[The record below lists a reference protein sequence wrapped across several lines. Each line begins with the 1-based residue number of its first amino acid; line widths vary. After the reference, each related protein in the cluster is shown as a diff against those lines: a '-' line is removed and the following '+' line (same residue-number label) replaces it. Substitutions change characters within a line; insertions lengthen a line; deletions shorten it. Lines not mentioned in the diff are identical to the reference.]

1 LDIQVDY
8 LLIANS
14 CMKNTKAKRKAALK
28 HLHDHLTER
37 PHEPNTGPSGEKV
50 ILELIS
56 YDDKSLTVRENLP
69 IDDLLQE
76 CNLNLINWINVDG
89 LSDGELIKKI
99 AKKFDLHYLLVEDI
113 LNTDHRPKA
122 DEYDQHL
129 FFTLK
134 MLYRIEGQSID
145 YEHISFVLGKNYLL
159 SFQEKEGDIFE
170 SLRSR
175 LKQDTNIIRK
185 RGADYLLYRLI
196 DTIVDGYY
204 SILETIGRQVEDI
217 EESISNNPS
226 VEDFQHI
233 QKLRKEFIYLRKV
246 VYPLREALNKVIKN
260 EDEFIEDNNVKYFSD
275 VYDHVIHLIDSLDTY
290 KDLTSTLMDLYMN
303 TINYKM
309 NEVMKL
315 LTVITTIFI
324 PLSFI
329 ASIYGMNFQNMPELT
344 SSWGYY
350 GVLGLMG
357 AIFLLMIG
365 YFKYKKWF

>member
-1 LDIQVDY
+1 
-8 LLIANS
+8 
-14 CMKNTKAKRKAALK
+14 MKGNTKAKRKAALK
-28 HLHDHLTER
+28 HLNEHLTDHVHKAGNE
-37 PHEPNTGPSGEKV
+37 GG
-50 ILELIS
+50 ILELIC
-56 YDDKSLTVRENLP
+56 YNENSLSFHNNIP
-69 IDDLLQE
+69 IEELLSK
-76 CNLNLINWINVDG
+76 CNDSQTSWINVDG
-89 LSDGELIKKI
+89 LTDGDLIQKI
-99 AKKFDLHYLLVEDI
+99 SKHFNLHYLLVEDV
-113 LNTDHRPKA
+113 LNTDHQPKA
-122 DEYDQHL
+122 DEFEDHL

-159 SFQEKEGDIFE
+159 SFQEKEGDIFDN
-170 SLRSR
+170 LRNR
-175 LKQDTNIIRK
+175 LKQDNGIIRK

-196 DTIVDGYY
+196 DSIVDSYY
-204 SILETIGRQVEDI
+204 SILDNIGQRI
-217 EESISNNPS
+217 EEIEDSISNNAT
-226 VEDFQHI
+226 ELDFIEI

-260 EDEFIEDNNVKYFSD
+260 EEGFIEERNEKYFSD

-303 TINYKM
+303 TINYRM

-329 ASIYGMNFQNMPELT
+329 AGVYGMNFHNMPELEMQY
-344 SSWGYY
+344 GYY
-350 GVLGLMG
+350 WVLAIMG
-357 AIFLLMIG
+357 AIFLAMIG

>member
-1 LDIQVDY
+1 
-8 LLIANS
+8 
-14 CMKNTKAKRKAALK
+14 MKISSKSKRKAALK
-28 HLHDHLTER
+28 HINEHLTDHV
-37 PHEPNTGPSGEKV
+37 HEPTPSKG

-56 YDDKSLTVRENLP
+56 YNESSVNMHNDIP
-69 IDDLLQE
+69 IEELLEKCDNRQ
-76 CNLNLINWINVDG
+76 ISWINVDG
-89 LSDGELIKKI
+89 LTDQELIQKI
-99 AKKFDLHYLLVEDI
+99 SKHFNLHYLLVEDVM
-113 LNTDHRPKA
+113 NTDHQPKA
-122 DEYDQHL
+122 DEFEDHL

-159 SFQEKEGDIFE
+159 SFQEKEGDIFDN
-170 SLRSR
+170 LRSR
-175 LKQDTNIIRK
+175 INQDSGIIRK

-196 DTIVDGYY
+196 DAIVDSYY
-204 SILETIGRQVEDI
+204 SVLESIGRRVEEI
-217 EESISNNPS
+217 EDNISSNAT
-226 VEDFQHI
+226 ELDFIEI

-260 EDEFIEDNNVKYFSD
+260 EEGFIEERNEKYFSD

-303 TINYKM
+303 TINYRM

-329 ASIYGMNFQNMPELT
+329 AGVYGMNFRNMPELQT
-344 SSWGYY
+344 QNGYY
-350 GVLGLMG
+350 VVLIAMG
-357 AIFLLMIG
+357 AIFIAMIG

>member
-1 LDIQVDY
+1 MAGKLGFNKVN
-8 LLIANS
+8 LLTMQNEKS
-14 CMKNTKAKRKAALK
+14 KRKAVIKKLNEQ
-28 HLHDHLTER
+28 LTDR
-37 PHEPNTGPSGEKV
+37 VHAHTGPAGEKV

-56 YDDKSLTVRENLP
+56 YDDDVYSAYDNLP
-69 IDDLLQE
+69 VDEMLEL
-76 CNLNLINWINVDG
+76 CSTKNTNWINVDG
-89 LSDGELIKKI
+89 LSDEVLIKKI
-99 AKKFDLHYLLVEDI
+99 SEKFDLHYLLVEDV
-113 LNTDHRPKA
+113 LNVDHQPKA
-122 DEYDQHL
+122 DEYEKHL

-159 SFQEKEGDIFE
+159 SFQEKEGDIFDG
-170 SLRSR
+170 LRNR

-204 SILETIGRQVEDI
+204 SVLENIGHQVEEI

-226 VEDFQHI
+226 VEDFQRI

-246 VYPLREALNKVIKN
+246 VYPLREAVNKVIKN
-260 EDEFIEDNNVKYFSD
+260 ENDFIEDRNVKYFSD
-275 VYDHVIHLIDSLDTY
+275 VYDHIIHLLDSLDTY

-315 LTVITTIFI
+315 LTIITVIFI
-324 PLSFI
+324 PLTFI
-329 ASIYGMNFQNMPELT
+329 AGVYGMNFRYMPELE
-344 SSWGYY
+344 WQNGYF
-350 GVLGLMG
+350 GVLSIMG
-357 AIFLLMIG
+357 FIFILMIG
-365 YFKYKKWF
+365 YFRYKKWF

>member
-1 LDIQVDY
+1 MGG
-8 LLIANS
+8 N
-14 CMKNTKAKRKAALK
+14 NKAKRKSALK
-28 HLHDHLTER
+28 HLHEQLTDHT
-37 PHEPNTGPSGEKV
+37 HATAKNGG

-56 YDDKSLTVRENLP
+56 YNENAVSVHDNIP
-69 IDDLLQE
+69 VEVLLKKCVHDQ
-76 CNLNLINWINVDG
+76 INWINIDG
-89 LSDGELIKKI
+89 LTNEEQIQKI
-99 AKKFDLHYLLVEDI
+99 SKHFDLHYLLVEDVM
-113 LNTDHRPKA
+113 NTHHQPKA
-122 DEYDQHL
+122 DEYEDHL

-134 MLYRIEGQSID
+134 MLYQIDGQRID

-159 SFQEKEGDIFE
+159 SFQEKEGDIFGN
-170 SLRSR
+170 LRNR
-175 LKQDTNIIRK
+175 INQDNSIIRK

-196 DTIVDGYY
+196 DSIVDSYY
-204 SILETIGRQVEDI
+204 SVLDSIGHRI
-217 EESISNNPS
+217 EEI
-226 VEDFQHI
+226 EDKITTQATELDFIEI

-260 EDEFIEDNNVKYFSD
+260 EEGFIEERNEKYFSD

-303 TINYKM
+303 TINYRM

-329 ASIYGMNFQNMPELT
+329 AGVYGMNFENMPELT
-344 SSWGYY
+344 WPNGYY
-350 GVLGLMG
+350 GVLVFMG
-357 AIFLLMIG
+357 VIFLAMIG

>member
-1 LDIQVDY
+1 
-8 LLIANS
+8 
-14 CMKNTKAKRKAALK
+14 MKGNKAKRKAALK
-28 HLHDHLTER
+28 HLHEHLTDHVHQEQ
-37 PHEPNTGPSGEKV
+37 PTGG

-56 YDDKSLTVRENLP
+56 YDENVVNVHNNIP
-69 IDDLLQE
+69 IEDLLQK
-76 CNLNLINWINVDG
+76 CDDRLISWINVDG
-89 LSDGELIKKI
+89 LNNQGLIQKI
-99 AKKFDLHYLLVEDI
+99 SKHYNLHYLLVEDVM
-113 LNTDHRPKA
+113 NTDHQPKA
-122 DEYDQHL
+122 DEFEDHL

-159 SFQEKEGDIFE
+159 SFQEKEGDIFD
-170 SLRSR
+170 SLRNR
-175 LKQDTNIIRK
+175 IKQDSGVIRK
-185 RGADYLLYRLI
+185 RGSDYLLYRLI
-196 DTIVDGYY
+196 DSIVDSYY
-204 SILETIGRQVEDI
+204 SVLDSIGQRVEEI
-217 EESISNNPS
+217 EDKITSHATEL
-226 VEDFQHI
+226 DFIEI

-260 EDEFIEDNNVKYFSD
+260 EEGFIEERNVKYFAD

-303 TINYKM
+303 TINYRM

-329 ASIYGMNFQNMPELT
+329 AGLYGMNFKNMPELET
-344 SSWGYY
+344 HNGYY
-350 GVLGLMG
+350 VVLIAMG
-357 AIFLLMIG
+357 IVFIAMIG

>member
-1 LDIQVDY
+1 
-8 LLIANS
+8 
-14 CMKNTKAKRKAALK
+14 MKNSKAKRKAALK
-28 HLHDHLTER
+28 HLNEQLTER
-37 PHEPNTGPSGEKV
+37 SHAPHIGPSGEKV

-56 YDDKSLTVRENLP
+56 YDDKSYVAYDHLP
-69 IDDLLQE
+69 IDELLKQ

-89 LSDGELIKKI
+89 LTDGELIKKI
-99 AKKFDLHYLLVEDI
+99 ATEFKLHYLLIEDI
-113 LNTDHRPKA
+113 LNTDHQPKA

-134 MLYRIEGQSID
+134 MLYRIEDQSID

-159 SFQEKEGDIFE
+159 SFQEKEGDIFDN
-170 SLRSR
+170 LRSR
-175 LKQDTNIIRK
+175 IKQDTNIIRK
-185 RGADYLLYRLI
+185 RGADYLLYRII
-196 DTIVDGYY
+196 DTIVDSYY
-204 SILETIGRQVEDI
+204 SVLENIGRKVEDI

-226 VEDFQHI
+226 VEDFQQI

-260 EDEFIEDNNVKYFSD
+260 EDEFIEDRNIKYFSD

-324 PLSFI
+324 PLTFI
-329 ASIYGMNFQNMPELT
+329 AGVYGMNFKNMPELE
-344 SSWGYY
+344 WHNGYF
-350 GVLGLMG
+350 GVLGVMG
-357 AIFLLMIG
+357 VIFVLMII